1 MLDIFNKSNGPLAER
16 ARSPLYGSFVISWL
30 IWNWRIVLTIFFF
43 SKEDFKG
50 LNLVQYI
57 STTYLNTN
65 DCLLI
70 PLAFSFGYMLIVP
83 WIDYFLVWHS
93 EVNKRTKIDRKIAVG
108 RSHSVEGNLYYD
120 LRFKYDEEKKKILNF
135 ESELAAK
142 QTDVNQA
149 ENELKKKE
157 IIIKELQGEIAE
169 SATKKHEFERQ
180 VNILEKRHTLD
191 KIFRGR
197 WVYQGL
203 EYNHNS
209 GKIAAERDIYIN
221 SNRMYEVKNGEQKHL
236 HDLDLIDVN
245 EANMFLSFVKLPPN
259 SEDKEIRSNIIVCK
273 LTIIGDDLLEGKEN
287 NLKVTYR
294 RRTFDTNSEQTNN
307 HTVEL

>member
-1 MLDIFNKSNGPLAER
+1 MLDIFNKSNGPLADR

-30 IWNWRIVLTIFFF
+30 IWNWRIPLTICFF
-43 SKEDFKG
+43 SKDDFKG

-57 STTYLNTN
+57 STTYLNTD

-83 WIDYFLVWHS
+83 WIDYLLVWHS

-142 QTDVNQA
+142 QNEVTKA

-157 IIIKELQGEIAE
+157 NTIKDLQGEITE
-169 SATKKHEFERQ
+169 SAKQKNEFERK
-180 VNILEKRHTLD
+180 VGILERRHTVE

-197 WVYQGL
+197 WVYNGF
-203 EYNHNS
+203 EYSNTTTR
-209 GKIAAERDIYIN
+209 IAVEKDVHI
-221 SNRMYEVKNGEQKHL
+221 SNNRVYEVKNGEQTHL

-259 SEDKEIRSNIIVCK
+259 SEDKEVRSNIIVCK
-273 LTIIGDDLLEGKEN
+273 INIIGSDLLEGKEN

-294 RRTFDTNSEQTNN
+294 RRTFETSDEQTNN